1 VRYRGRV
8 ARFLVRESLGVA
20 SLALALLWAAGTAA
34 WWPAWALVAITA
46 AWVAATTLAIRRV
59 DPGLFAERLGLRK
72 GAKRWDRALMGAYGM
87 LYLATLIVA
96 GLDHRHGWTVARFP
110 AAQLCA
116 LAACALGYGL
126 VAWATASNAFFS
138 QIVRIQT
145 ERGHTVA
152 TGGPYRIVR
161 HPAYLGSV
169 LMSLAT
175 PVLLGS
181 LRALVP
187 AVPAA
192 LLLLLRTA
200 LEDRTLQAELPGY
213 PDYAARVRHRLLPGV
228 W

>member
-1 VRYRGRV
+1 V

-20 SLALALLWAAGTAA
+20 FLAVVLFWTAGTAA
-34 WWPAWALVAITA
+34 WWPAWALVATTA
-46 AWVAATTLAIRRV
+46 AWVAATTLVIRRV
-59 DPGLFAERLGLRK
+59 DPGLFAERLGLHE
-72 GAKRWDRALMGAYGM
+72 GAKRWDRVLMGAYGI
-87 LYLATLIVA
+87 LYLATLVAA
-96 GLDHRHGWTVARFP
+96 GLDHRHGWTAAGSV
-110 AAQLCA
+110 AAQVCA
-116 LAACALGYGL
+116 LAGCALGYGL
-126 VAWATASNAFFS
+126 VVWAIASNAFFS

-145 ERGHTVA
+145 DRGHAVA

-161 HPAYLGSV
+161 HPAYLGSIV
-169 LMSLAT
+169 MTLAT

-213 PDYAARVRHRLLPGV
+213 AAYAARVRHRLLPGV